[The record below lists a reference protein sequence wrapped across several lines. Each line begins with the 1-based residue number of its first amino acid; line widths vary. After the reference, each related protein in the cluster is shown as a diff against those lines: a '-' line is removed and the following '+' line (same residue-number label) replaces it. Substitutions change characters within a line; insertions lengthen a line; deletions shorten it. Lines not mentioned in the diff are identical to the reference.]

1 MRREHRGQTTR
12 FVHRV
17 PVAALAV
24 MTVALLAP
32 LGGCAPPRP
41 SSSPPTSSPD
51 NQVAELQVQDLVV
64 GKGAEAAPGSKVTVH
79 YSGWLYEQ
87 AAPDH
92 KGKAF
97 DRSRESGRPFSF
109 ALGARQVIAGW
120 DQGVA
125 GMRVGGQRRLVI
137 PAALAYGDQ
146 GAGGVIPPK
155 ATLVFDV
162 ELLEVQAAP

>member
-1 MRREHRGQTTR
+1 MIRQRRFATPRLRQFAPAAGLTL
-12 FVHRV
+12 
-17 PVAALAV
+17 ALA
-24 MTVALLAP
+24 TSLAM
-32 LGGCAPPRP
+32 LAGCAPPRP
-41 SSSPPTSSPD
+41 SSQAATSPE
-51 NQVAELQVQDLVV
+51 NQVAEMQVNDLVV
-64 GKGAEAAPGSKVTVH
+64 GQGTEATPGSRVTVH

-87 AAPDH
+87 SAPDH

-97 DRSRESGRPFSF
+97 DSSRKSGQPFSF

-137 PAALAYGDQ
+137 PAALAYGDR
-146 GAGGVIPPK
+146 GAGGVIPPN

-162 ELLEVQAAP
+162 ELLDVQPPR

>member
-1 MRREHRGQTTR
+1 MGEQRAQTSR
-12 FVHRV
+12 VVHRA

-24 MTVALLAP
+24 VSAALLAL

-41 SSSPPTSSPD
+41 STSPPPSPD
-51 NQVAELQVQDLVV
+51 DQIGELQVRDLVV
-64 GKGAEAAPGSKVTVH
+64 GQGAEAAPGSKVTVH

-97 DRSRESGRPFSF
+97 DSSRESGRPFSF

>member
-1 MRREHRGQTTR
+1 VRVGRRPPTTR
-12 FVHRV
+12 VLHLARG
-17 PVAALAV
+17 AALALLSA
-24 MTVALLAP
+24 ALLAP
-32 LGGCAPPRP
+32 LAGCAPPRP
-41 SSSPPTSSPD
+41 SSQTTTSPE
-51 NQVAELQVQDLVV
+51 NQVAALQVQDLVV
-64 GKGAEAAPGSKVTVH
+64 GQGAEAAPGSKVTVH

-97 DRSRESGRPFSF
+97 DSSRESGRPFSF

-137 PAALAYGDQ
+137 PATLAYGDQ

-162 ELLEVQAAP
+162 ELLEAQPPP